1 VKKELIINKSKT
13 ILVILAGGQS
23 RRFGGGYKT
32 LNKFNKISIL
42 DRIIQNFSKLE
53 MEIVLNVN
61 SNEDQFLKTGLHLIK
76 DELENFQ
83 GPLAGI
89 YSSMKWV
96 LENRKNI
103 EWIFTSPSDTPFLNK
118 SLVNKFL
125 STNYNNK
132 TNIVIAKSSNKTH
145 PVIGFW
151 HISLIKSLEEFLG
164 TDNRKIMHWVEQ
176 QNYEILNFENKNNFF
191 NINTQADLEEAIKI
205 EKSVKYH
212 NLLDN
217 LNNKII
223 N

>member
-1 VKKELIINKSKT
+1 MRKELIINKSKT
-13 ILVILAGGQS
+13 IIVILAGGQS

-32 LNKFNKISIL
+32 LYTFNKMSIL
-42 DRIIQNFSKLE
+42 DRIIQNFKKLE
-53 MEIVLNVN
+53 VEIVLNAN
-61 SNEDQFLKTGLHLIK
+61 SNEDQFVKTGLHLIK

-118 SLVNKFL
+118 NLVNKFL
-125 STNYNNK
+125 STDYNNK
-132 TNIVIAKSSNKTH
+132 TKIVIAKSSNKTH

-151 HISLIKSLEEFLG
+151 HISLIKSLEEFLAK
-164 TDNRKIMHWVEQ
+164 DNRKIMHWVER
-176 QNYEILNFENKNNFF
+176 QNYEILNFENENNFF

-205 EKSVKYH
+205 EESLKT
-212 NLLDN
+212 L
-217 LNNKII
+217 
-223 N
+223 

>member
-1 VKKELIINKSKT
+1 MRKELIINKSKT
-13 ILVILAGGQS
+13 IIVILAGGQS

-32 LNKFNKISIL
+32 LYTFNKISIL
-42 DRIIQNFSKLE
+42 DRIIQNFKKLE
-53 MEIVLNVN
+53 VEIVLNAN

-89 YSSMKWV
+89 CSSMKWV

-118 SLVNKFL
+118 NLVNKFL
-125 STNYNNK
+125 STDYNNK
-132 TNIVIAKSSNKTH
+132 TKIVIAKSSNKTH

-151 HISLIKSLEEFLG
+151 HISLIKSLEEFLAKE
-164 TDNRKIMHWVEQ
+164 NRKNMHWVEG

-191 NINTQADLEEAIKI
+191 NINTKTDLEEAIKI
-205 EKSVKYH
+205 EESLKT
-212 NLLDN
+212 L
-217 LNNKII
+217 
-223 N
+223 

>member
-1 VKKELIINKSKT
+1 MYYRVRKELIINKSKT
-13 ILVILAGGQS
+13 IIVILAGGQS

-32 LNKFNKISIL
+32 LYTFNKISIL
-42 DRIIQNFSKLE
+42 DRIIQNFKKLE
-53 MEIVLNVN
+53 VEIVLNAN

-89 YSSMKWV
+89 CSSMKWV

-118 SLVNKFL
+118 NLVNKFL
-125 STNYNNK
+125 STDYNNK
-132 TNIVIAKSSNKTH
+132 TKIVIAKSSNKTH

-151 HISLIKSLEEFLG
+151 HISLIKSLEEFLAKE
-164 TDNRKIMHWVEQ
+164 NRKIMHWVEG

-191 NINTQADLEEAIKI
+191 NINTKTDLEEAIKI
-205 EKSVKYH
+205 EESLKT
-212 NLLDN
+212 L
-217 LNNKII
+217 
-223 N
+223 

>member
-1 VKKELIINKSKT
+1 MKKELIINKSKT

-32 LNKFNKISIL
+32 LYKFNKISIL
-42 DRIIQNFSKLE
+42 DRIIQNFKKLE
-53 MEIVLNVN
+53 IEIVLNVN

-151 HISLIKSLEEFLG
+151 HISLIKSLEEFLAK
-164 TDNRKIMHWVEQ
+164 DNRKIMHWVEG

-205 EKSVKYH
+205 EKSLKT
-212 NLLDN
+212 L
-217 LNNKII
+217 
-223 N
+223 

>member
-1 VKKELIINKSKT
+1 MRKELIINKSKT
-13 ILVILAGGQS
+13 IIVILAGGQS

-32 LNKFNKISIL
+32 LYTFNKMSIL
-42 DRIIQNFSKLE
+42 DRIIQNFKKLE
-53 MEIVLNVN
+53 VEIVLNAN

-89 YSSMKWV
+89 CSSMKWV

-118 SLVNKFL
+118 NLVNKFL
-125 STNYNNK
+125 STDYNNK
-132 TNIVIAKSSNKTH
+132 TKIVIAKSSNKTH

-151 HISLIKSLEEFLG
+151 HISLIKSLEEFLAKE
-164 TDNRKIMHWVEQ
+164 NRKIMHWVEG

-191 NINTQADLEEAIKI
+191 NINTRTDLEEAIKI
-205 EKSVKYH
+205 EESLKT
-212 NLLDN
+212 L
-217 LNNKII
+217 
-223 N
+223 

>member
-1 VKKELIINKSKT
+1 MRKELIINKSKT
-13 ILVILAGGQS
+13 IIVILAGGQS

-32 LNKFNKISIL
+32 LYKFNRISIL
-42 DRIIQNFSKLE
+42 DRIIHNFKKLK

-118 SLVNKFL
+118 NLVNKFL
-125 STNYNNK
+125 STDYNNK
-132 TNIVIAKSSNKTH
+132 TKIVIAKSSNKTH

-151 HISLIKSLEEFLG
+151 HISLIKSLEEFLAKE
-164 TDNRKIMHWVEQ
+164 NRKIMHWVEG

-191 NINTQADLEEAIKI
+191 NINTKADLEEAIKI
-205 EKSVKYH
+205 EESLKT
-212 NLLDN
+212 L
-217 LNNKII
+217 
-223 N
+223 

>member
-1 VKKELIINKSKT
+1 MRKELIINKSKT
-13 ILVILAGGQS
+13 IIVILAGGQS

-32 LNKFNKISIL
+32 LYTFNKMSIL
-42 DRIIQNFSKLE
+42 DRIIQNFKKLE
-53 MEIVLNVN
+53 VEIVLNAN

-89 YSSMKWV
+89 CSSMKWV

-118 SLVNKFL
+118 NLVNKFL

-132 TNIVIAKSSNKTH
+132 TKIVIAKSSNKTH

-151 HISLIKSLEEFLG
+151 HISLIKSLEEFLAKE
-164 TDNRKIMHWVEQ
+164 NRKIMHWVEG

-191 NINTQADLEEAIKI
+191 NINTKTDLEEAIKI
-205 EKSVKYH
+205 EESLKT
-212 NLLDN
+212 L
-217 LNNKII
+217 
-223 N
+223 

>member
-1 VKKELIINKSKT
+1 MKKELIINKSKT

-32 LNKFNKISIL
+32 LYKFNKISIL
-42 DRIIQNFSKLE
+42 DRIIKNFKKLE

-118 SLVNKFL
+118 NLVNKFL
-125 STNYNNK
+125 STDYNNK
-132 TNIVIAKSSNKTH
+132 TNIIIAKSSNKTH

-151 HISLIKSLEEFLG
+151 HISLIKSLEEFLAK
-164 TDNRKIMHWVEQ
+164 DNRKIMHWVEG
-176 QNYEILNFENKNNFF
+176 QNYEFLNFENKNNFF
-191 NINTQADLEEAIKI
+191 NINTQTDLEEAIKI
-205 EKSVKYH
+205 EESLKT
-212 NLLDN
+212 L
-217 LNNKII
+217 
-223 N
+223 

>member
-1 VKKELIINKSKT
+1 MYYRVRKELIINKSKT
-13 ILVILAGGQS
+13 IIVILAGGQS

-32 LNKFNKISIL
+32 LYTFNKISIL
-42 DRIIQNFSKLE
+42 DRIIQNFKKLE
-53 MEIVLNVN
+53 VEIVLNAN

-89 YSSMKWV
+89 CSSMKWV

-118 SLVNKFL
+118 NLVNKFL

-132 TNIVIAKSSNKTH
+132 TKIVIAKSSNKTH

-151 HISLIKSLEEFLG
+151 HISLIKSLEEFLAKE
-164 TDNRKIMHWVEQ
+164 NRKIMHWVEG
-176 QNYEILNFENKNNFF
+176 QNYEILNFENKNFFF
-191 NINTQADLEEAIKI
+191 NINTKADLEEAIKI
-205 EKSVKYH
+205 EESLKT
-212 NLLDN
+212 L
-217 LNNKII
+217 
-223 N
+223 

>member
-1 VKKELIINKSKT
+1 MKKELIINKSKT

-32 LNKFNKISIL
+32 LYKFNKISIL
-42 DRIIQNFSKLE
+42 DRIIQNFKKLK

-61 SNEDQFLKTGLHLIK
+61 SKEDQFIKTGLHLIK

-118 SLVNKFL
+118 NLVNKFL
-125 STNYNNK
+125 STDYNNK
-132 TNIVIAKSSNKTH
+132 TNIIIAKSSNKTH

-151 HISLIKSLEEFLG
+151 HISLIKSLEEFLAK
-164 TDNRKIMHWVEQ
+164 DNRKIMHWVEG

-205 EKSVKYH
+205 EKSLKT
-212 NLLDN
+212 L
-217 LNNKII
+217 
-223 N
+223 

>member
-1 VKKELIINKSKT
+1 MKTELIINKSKT

-61 SNEDQFLKTGLHLIK
+61 SNEDQFVKTGLHLIK

-151 HISLIKSLEEFLG
+151 HISLIKSLEEFL
-164 TDNRKIMHWVEQ
+164 TKDNRKIMHWVEG

-205 EKSVKYH
+205 EKSLKT
-212 NLLDN
+212 L
-217 LNNKII
+217 
-223 N
+223 

>member
-1 VKKELIINKSKT
+1 VRKELIINKSKT
-13 ILVILAGGQS
+13 IIVILAGGQS

-32 LNKFNKISIL
+32 LYTFNKMSIL
-42 DRIIQNFSKLE
+42 DRIIQNFKKLE
-53 MEIVLNVN
+53 VEIVLNAN

-89 YSSMKWV
+89 CSSMKWV

-118 SLVNKFL
+118 NLVNKFL
-125 STNYNNK
+125 STDYNNK
-132 TNIVIAKSSNKTH
+132 TKIVIAKSSNKTH

-151 HISLIKSLEEFLG
+151 HISLIKSLEEFLAKE
-164 TDNRKIMHWVEQ
+164 NRKIMHWVEG

-191 NINTQADLEEAIKI
+191 NINTKTDLEEAIKI
-205 EKSVKYH
+205 EESLKT
-212 NLLDN
+212 L
-217 LNNKII
+217 
-223 N
+223 

>member
-1 VKKELIINKSKT
+1 MKKELIINKSNT
-13 ILVILAGGQS
+13 IIVILAGGQS

-32 LNKFNKISIL
+32 LNRLNHISIL
-42 DRIIQNFSKLE
+42 DRIIQNFKKLE

-118 SLVNKFL
+118 CLVNEFL
-125 STNYNNK
+125 SSDYNKK

-151 HISLIKSLEEFLG
+151 HISLIKSLEEFLANE
-164 TDNRKIMHWVEQ
+164 NRKIMHWVEG
-176 QNYEILNFENKNNFF
+176 QNYEFLNFENKNNFF
-191 NINTQADLEEAIKI
+191 NINTKADLEEAIKI
-205 EKSVKYH
+205 EKSLKT
-212 NLLDN
+212 L
-217 LNNKII
+217 
-223 N
+223 

>member
-1 VKKELIINKSKT
+1 MKKELIINKSKT

-32 LNKFNKISIL
+32 LYKFNKISIL

-132 TNIVIAKSSNKTH
+132 TNIIIAKSSNKTH

-151 HISLIKSLEEFLG
+151 HISLIKSLEEFLAK
-164 TDNRKIMHWVEQ
+164 DDRKIMHWVEG

-205 EKSVKYH
+205 EESLKT
-212 NLLDN
+212 L
-217 LNNKII
+217 
-223 N
+223 

>member
-1 VKKELIINKSKT
+1 MKKELIINKSKT

-125 STNYNNK
+125 SANYNNK

-151 HISLIKSLEEFLG
+151 HISLIKSLEEFLAK
-164 TDNRKIMHWVEQ
+164 DNRKIMHWVEG
-176 QNYEILNFENKNNFF
+176 QNYEILNFENKNIFF

-205 EKSVKYH
+205 EKSLKT
-212 NLLDN
+212 L
-217 LNNKII
+217 
-223 N
+223 

>member
-1 VKKELIINKSKT
+1 MRKELIINKSKT

-32 LNKFNKISIL
+32 LYTFNKISIL
-42 DRIIQNFSKLE
+42 DRIIQNFKKLE
-53 MEIVLNVN
+53 VEIVLNAN

-118 SLVNKFL
+118 NLVNKFL
-125 STNYNNK
+125 STDYNNK
-132 TNIVIAKSSNKTH
+132 TKIVIAKSSNKTH

-151 HISLIKSLEEFLG
+151 HISLIKSLEEFLAKE
-164 TDNRKIMHWVEQ
+164 NRKIMHWVEG

-191 NINTQADLEEAIKI
+191 NINTKTDLEEAIKI
-205 EKSVKYH
+205 EESLKT
-212 NLLDN
+212 L
-217 LNNKII
+217 
-223 N
+223 

>member
-1 VKKELIINKSKT
+1 MKKELIINKSKT

-32 LNKFNKISIL
+32 LNKFNKMSIL

-151 HISLIKSLEEFLG
+151 HISLIKSLEEFLAK
-164 TDNRKIMHWVEQ
+164 DNRKIMHWVEG

-205 EKSVKYH
+205 EKSLKT
-212 NLLDN
+212 L
-217 LNNKII
+217 
-223 N
+223 

>member
-1 VKKELIINKSKT
+1 MRKELIINKSKT
-13 ILVILAGGQS
+13 IIVILAGGQS

-32 LNKFNKISIL
+32 LYTFNKMSIL
-42 DRIIQNFSKLE
+42 DRIIQNFKKLE
-53 MEIVLNVN
+53 VEIVLNVN

-89 YSSMKWV
+89 CSSMKWV

-118 SLVNKFL
+118 NLVNKFL
-125 STNYNNK
+125 STDYNNK
-132 TNIVIAKSSNKTH
+132 TKIVIAKSSNKTH

-151 HISLIKSLEEFLG
+151 HISLIKSLEEFLAK
-164 TDNRKIMHWVEQ
+164 DNRKIMHWVEG

-191 NINTQADLEEAIKI
+191 NINTKADLEEAIKI
-205 EKSVKYH
+205 EESLKK
-212 NLLDN
+212 L
-217 LNNKII
+217 
-223 N
+223 

>member
-1 VKKELIINKSKT
+1 VRKELIINKSKT
-13 ILVILAGGQS
+13 IIVILAGGQS

-32 LNKFNKISIL
+32 LYTFNKMSIL
-42 DRIIQNFSKLE
+42 DRIIQNFKKLE
-53 MEIVLNVN
+53 VEIVLNAN

-89 YSSMKWV
+89 CSSMKWV

-118 SLVNKFL
+118 NLVNKFL
-125 STNYNNK
+125 STDYNNK
-132 TNIVIAKSSNKTH
+132 TKIVIAKSSNKTH

-151 HISLIKSLEEFLG
+151 HISLIKSLEEFLAKE
-164 TDNRKIMHWVEQ
+164 NRKIMHWVEG

-191 NINTQADLEEAIKI
+191 NINTKADLEEAIKI
-205 EKSVKYH
+205 EESLKT
-212 NLLDN
+212 L
-217 LNNKII
+217 
-223 N
+223 

>member
-1 VKKELIINKSKT
+1 MRKELIINKSKT
-13 ILVILAGGQS
+13 IIVILAGGQS

-32 LNKFNKISIL
+32 LYTFNKMSIL
-42 DRIIQNFSKLE
+42 DRIIQNFKKLE
-53 MEIVLNVN
+53 VEIVLNAN

-89 YSSMKWV
+89 CSSMKWV

-118 SLVNKFL
+118 NLVNKFL
-125 STNYNNK
+125 STEYNNK
-132 TNIVIAKSSNKTH
+132 TNIIIAKSSNKTH

-151 HISLIKSLEEFLG
+151 HISLIKSLEEFLAKE
-164 TDNRKIMHWVEQ
+164 NRKIMHWVEG

-205 EKSVKYH
+205 EESLKT
-212 NLLDN
+212 L
-217 LNNKII
+217 
-223 N
+223 

>member
-1 VKKELIINKSKT
+1 VRKELIINKSKT
-13 ILVILAGGQS
+13 IIVILAGGQS

-32 LNKFNKISIL
+32 LYTFNKISIL
-42 DRIIQNFSKLE
+42 DRIIQNFKKLE
-53 MEIVLNVN
+53 VEIVLNVN

-89 YSSMKWV
+89 CSSMKWV

-118 SLVNKFL
+118 NLVNKFL
-125 STNYNNK
+125 STDYNNK
-132 TNIVIAKSSNKTH
+132 TKIVIAKSSNKTH

-151 HISLIKSLEEFLG
+151 HISLIKSLEEFLAKE
-164 TDNRKIMHWVEQ
+164 NRKIMHWVEG

-191 NINTQADLEEAIKI
+191 NINTKADLEEAIKI
-205 EKSVKYH
+205 EESLKT
-212 NLLDN
+212 L
-217 LNNKII
+217 
-223 N
+223 

>member
-1 VKKELIINKSKT
+1 MKKELIINKSKT

-32 LNKFNKISIL
+32 LYKFNKISIL
-42 DRIIQNFSKLE
+42 DRIIQNFKKLKI
-53 MEIVLNVN
+53 EIVLNVN
-61 SNEDQFLKTGLHLIK
+61 SNEDEFLKTGLHLIN
-76 DELENFQ
+76 DEQENFQ

-118 SLVNKFL
+118 NLVNKFL
-125 STNYNNK
+125 STDYNNK
-132 TNIVIAKSSNKTH
+132 TNIIIAKSSNKTH

-151 HISLIKSLEEFLG
+151 HISLIKSLEEFLAK
-164 TDNRKIMHWVEQ
+164 DDRKIMHWVEG

-205 EKSVKYH
+205 EESLKT
-212 NLLDN
+212 L
-217 LNNKII
+217 
-223 N
+223 